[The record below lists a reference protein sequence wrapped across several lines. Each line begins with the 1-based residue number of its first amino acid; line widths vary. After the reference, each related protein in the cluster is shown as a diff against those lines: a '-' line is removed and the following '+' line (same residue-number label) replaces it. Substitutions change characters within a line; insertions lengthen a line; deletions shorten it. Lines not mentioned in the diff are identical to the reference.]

1 MWEVPVQ
8 RSRNFS
14 HSEWCSSTVI
24 GESFTLDYD
33 LPNDVMYCETC
44 AGIGLMFFARQMLNL
59 DADGEY
65 ADVMERALYN
75 TVISGMA
82 LDGRHFFYVNP
93 LEVNPSKDK
102 KNPTKSHV
110 KPVRPEWLGCACCPP
125 NLARLVT
132 SLEKYIYSFRENEV
146 LVNLYVDST
155 VTDLYRM
162 NKLTLVQ
169 ETNYPQTGDI
179 RLSIKYSS
187 NSSVRLGIR
196 VPSWSDKITV
206 NHNGNKINPEC
217 IRGYVYIQVRD
228 GDVIELSIDM
238 LISRWYA
245 SLNVSEDTGKVAI
258 ARGPVVYCME
268 QVDNGE
274 NLHQL
279 MLPKS
284 AVLKYKN
291 DYLLDGKYE
300 TGCIETTG
308 LRNESQD
315 TALYS
320 RNFNIKTKECNI
332 RLVPYYSWAN
342 RGENE
347 MRVWINEA

>member
-1 MWEVPVQ
+1 
-8 RSRNFS
+8 
-14 HSEWCSSTVI
+14 
-24 GESFTLDYD
+24 
-33 LPNDVMYCETC
+33 
-44 AGIGLMFFARQMLNL
+44 
-59 DADGEY
+59 
-65 ADVMERALYN
+65 
-75 TVISGMA
+75 
-82 LDGRHFFYVNP
+82 
-93 LEVNPSKDK
+93 
-102 KNPTKSHV
+102 
-110 KPVRPEWLGCACCPP
+110 
-125 NLARLVT
+125 
-132 SLEKYIYSFRENEV
+132 
-146 LVNLYVDST
+146 
-155 VTDLYRM
+155 
-162 NKLTLVQ
+162 
-169 ETNYPQTGDI
+169 
-179 RLSIKYSS
+179 
-187 NSSVRLGIR
+187 
-196 VPSWSDKITV
+196 
-206 NHNGNKINPEC
+206 
-217 IRGYVYIQVRD
+217 
-228 GDVIELSIDM
+228 
-238 LISRWYA
+238 
-245 SLNVSEDTGKVAI
+245 
-258 ARGPVVYCME
+258 ME